1 MLGERAS
8 TQQTRAILATQ
19 HEYPTLLHNGLPVP
33 LTSHPSSARVRT
45 PLSSVRSTTI
55 TARVAPTYVLAS
67 SVHSCARA
75 CRIFANGRSLRPC
88 AAPVLVHASVA
99 HPRHADSAPTALT
112 HQRLDA
118 AHSLTCWVSVSAD
131 HTGNAVHTRGHL
143 RPPTTSPPRPRKR
156 CHLPS
161 PRAHIQRARCA
172 TSDTTA
178 GIRPSTTTVATYA
191 LRYVGNTS
199 PETRPDHLG
208 TQPPPSLDD
217 CMHCTATPTAER
229 RSAPR
234 HTV

>member
-1 MLGERAS
+1 MPYSQLSTS
-8 TQQTRAILATQ
+8 TQLSYTTGCWY
-19 HEYPTLLHNGLPVP
+19 HLPVI
-33 LTSHPSSARVRT
+33 LHPRVCGHRCLQST
-45 PLSSVRSTTI
+45 STTI
-55 TARVAPTYVLAS
+55 TARAAPTYVLAS
-67 SVHSCARA
+67 SVHSRAR
-75 CRIFANGRSLRPC
+75 RIFANGRSLRPC